1 MNCDAGLEKRHH
13 GYIFEHHDKMTY
25 TSCHYKKMK
34 YFVCSEVFVAG
45 VKKRKL
51 ECIDYSSDS
60 IDYSS
65 GEKPVKGGFRQ
76 SVNNLGKRKD
86 THPAHY
92 NI

>member
-1 MNCDAGLEKRHH
+1 
-13 GYIFEHHDKMTY
+13 
-25 TSCHYKKMK
+25 MK

-51 ECIDYSSDS
+51 ERIDYPSCG

-76 SVNNLGKRKD
+76 SIDNLGKRED